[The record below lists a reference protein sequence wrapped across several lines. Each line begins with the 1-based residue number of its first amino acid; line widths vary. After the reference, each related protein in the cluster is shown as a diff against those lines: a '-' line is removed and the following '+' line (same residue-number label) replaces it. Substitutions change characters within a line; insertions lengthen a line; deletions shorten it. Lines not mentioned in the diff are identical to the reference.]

1 LSNRS
6 PDEAAHLVS
15 AYREGLNDVGY
26 SEGRNVNIEYRW
38 AKGANDK
45 LADLAND
52 LISRQVS
59 VIDATG
65 GNSSAMAAK
74 IGTKRIPIVFTS
86 GSDPVAVGLVTN
98 LSHPE
103 EMLPV

>member
-1 LSNRS
+1 
-6 PDEAAHLVS
+6 
-15 AYREGLNDVGY
+15 
-26 SEGRNVNIEYRW
+26 
-38 AKGANDK
+38 
-45 LADLAND
+45 
-52 LISRQVS
+52 
-59 VIDATG
+59 
-65 GNSSAMAAK
+65 MAAK